1 MAFNTSL
8 SGISA
13 ANADLSVT
21 SNNIANVNT
30 IGFKESR
37 AEFADIF
44 QSSSYG
50 LARNTIGSG
59 ARLSQVS
66 QQFKR
71 GPINQTGRSMDMA
84 VSGEGF
90 FTLSAN
96 GNRVYSRAG
105 NFHPD
110 ANGYVVNPQGARLQ
124 VFAPNASGKGF
135 DVGQMTDLQ
144 LRGTTSPPKATQTI
158 NLGVNLPAGADK
170 PKVEPFDK
178 ADSNSYNHSSG
189 GMTVYDSLGVPH
201 VQTSYFVKTGEAK
214 DNTWEVHSFIDGEPV
229 SKTPAALEFD
239 TNGKLI
245 KPDPAQIALDEF
257 TPAGASPMQL
267 TLDIAGSAQFGTA
280 FALNDFRQDGHTT
293 GKLNEI
299 EVDNNGVV
307 YARYSNNADI
317 ALGQVALAIFPNS
330 QGLQQEGNNI
340 WTQTAGS
347 GDARIG
353 APDTADFGQIAGGA
367 LEGSTVDLT
376 EQMVNM
382 IVAQRNFQANAQML
396 TTQDQVTQTVLNIR

>member
-13 ANADLSVT
+13 ANADLNVT
-21 SNNIANVNT
+21 SHNIANVNT
-30 IGFKESR
+30 VGFKESR

-44 QSSSYG
+44 QNSSYG
-50 LARNTIGSG
+50 LVRNAIGSG

-84 VSGEGF
+84 ISGEGF
-90 FTLSAN
+90 FTMNAN

-110 ANGYVVNPQGARLQ
+110 ANGYIVNPQGARLQ
-124 VFAPNASGKGF
+124 AFAPNASGKGF
-135 DVGQMTDLQ
+135 DTGQMTDLQ
-144 LRGTTSPPKATQTI
+144 LRNTTSPPKATGTVT
-158 NLGVNLPAGADK
+158 LGTNLPAGATT
-170 PKVEPFDK
+170 PTVTPFNKD
-178 ADSNSYNHSSG
+178 DSNSYNHSSG
-189 GMTVYDSLGVPH
+189 GMTVYDSLGIPH
-201 VQTSYFVKTGEAK
+201 VQTSYFVKTS
-214 DNTWEVHSFIDGEPV
+214 DPNTWQVHSFIDGEPV
-229 SKTPAALEFD
+229 SQQPTTLKFD
-239 TNGKLI
+239 SNGKLI
-245 KPDPAQIALDEF
+245 EPNPPKIALDDYQP
-257 TPAGASPMQL
+257 TGANPMKL
-267 TLDIAGSAQFGTA
+267 TLDITGSAQLGTA
-280 FALNDFRQDGHTT
+280 FALHDFRQDGHST

-299 EVDNNGVV
+299 EVDAKGVV

-317 ALGQVALAIFPNS
+317 ALGQIALATFPNS
-330 QGLQQEGNNI
+330 QGLQQEGNNV
-340 WTQTAGS
+340 WTQTASS

-353 APDTADFGQIAGGA
+353 EPDTADFGQVLGGS

-396 TTQDQVTQTVLNIR
+396 STQDQVTQAILNIR

>member
-1 MAFNTSL
+1 MGFNTSL

-13 ANADLSVT
+13 ANADLNVT
-21 SNNIANVNT
+21 SHNIANVNT

-44 QSSSYG
+44 QNTSYG
-50 LARNTIGSG
+50 LARNSIGSG

-84 VSGEGF
+84 ISGEGF
-90 FTLSAN
+90 FTLNAN

-110 ANGYVVNPQGARLQ
+110 ANGYIINPQGARLQ
-124 VFAPNASGKGF
+124 AFAANQNGNGF
-135 DVGQMTDLQ
+135 DVGQMSDLQ
-144 LRGTTSPPKATQTI
+144 LHGTTSPPKVTETI
-158 NLGVNLPAGADK
+158 ILGVNLPAGTKA
-170 PKVEPFDK
+170 PSVTPFNKDD
-178 ADSNSYNHSSG
+178 ANSYNHSSG

-201 VQTSYFVKTGEAK
+201 VQTSYFVKTGEAG

-229 SKTPAALEFD
+229 SATPAALEFD
-239 TNGKLI
+239 SNGKLV
-245 KPDPAQIALDEF
+245 KPNPAQIALDEF
-257 TPAGASPMQL
+257 TPAGASPMSL
-267 TLDIAGSAQFGTA
+267 TLDMTGAVQFGTA
-280 FALNDFRQDGHTT
+280 FALNDLRQDGHAV

-299 EVDNNGVV
+299 EVDAKGVV

-317 ALGQVALAIFPNS
+317 ALGQVALAVFPNA
-330 QGLQQEGNNI
+330 QGLQQEGNNV
-340 WTQTAGS
+340 WTQTANS

-396 TTQDQVTQTVLNIR
+396 STQDQVTQTVLNLR